1 MRHAHSTSYSVNKVL
16 ENTLQTLFHHSMESE
31 KKHYHA
37 SALALVA
44 MLSLGACFPT
54 EFKVETEQK
63 TSNVLFYPGG
73 DILDDLL
80 IIDGVNYFG
89 KAQYQIDD
97 PLADI
102 GFRFNDGQRVRAE
115 CAQVGKDIIGEDECK
130 LYEVYRSDFDLI
142 PEGVRVPRP
151 QMF

>member
-1 MRHAHSTSYSVNKVL
+1 MKRT
-16 ENTLQTLFHHSMESE
+16 
-31 KKHYHA
+31 
-37 SALALVA
+37 
-44 MLSLGACFPT
+44 LSLIAALLSLSACIPT
-54 EFKVETEQK
+54 EFEITADNQK
-63 TSNVLFYPGG
+63 RSVMFYPGG

-89 KAQYQIDD
+89 KAQYQFDD

-102 GFRFNDGQRVRAE
+102 GFRFNDGARVRAE
-115 CAQVGKDIIGEDECK
+115 CVLVGKDIIGEDECK
-130 LYEVYRSDFDLI
+130 LYEIFRSDFPLM